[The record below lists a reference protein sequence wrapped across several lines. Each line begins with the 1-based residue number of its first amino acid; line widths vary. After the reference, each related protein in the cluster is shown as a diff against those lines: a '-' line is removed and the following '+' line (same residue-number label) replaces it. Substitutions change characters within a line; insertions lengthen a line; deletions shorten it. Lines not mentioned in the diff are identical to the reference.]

1 MINGGFITANN
12 RQLPRSDTFTWNL
25 IVGFKNLTGF
35 ILNVIFF
42 FLRWLL
48 LYAMHPRFAR
58 FGKQNTPACRRKAHF
73 CLSGTA
79 FFSADRQV
87 PVFYL
92 IFLPK
97 SALFQALSHLYHMLN
112 GKAELLEQKPCRC
125 AGAETFHRDDLAV

>member
-1 MINGGFITANN
+1 
-12 RQLPRSDTFTWNL
+12 
-25 IVGFKNLTGF
+25 
-35 ILNVIFF
+35 
-42 FLRWLL
+42 
-48 LYAMHPRFAR
+48 MHPRFAR

>member
-1 MINGGFITANN
+1 
-12 RQLPRSDTFTWNL
+12 
-25 IVGFKNLTGF
+25 
-35 ILNVIFF
+35 
-42 FLRWLL
+42 
-48 LYAMHPRFAR
+48 MHPRFAR
-58 FGKQNTPACRRKAHF
+58 FWKAKYT
-73 CLSGTA
+73 CLPEKGA
-79 FFSADRQV
+79 FLLKRYRILSTDRQV